1 MPNSTHYRV
10 KDNLPGHGKTQY
22 FSTNNSADIDKIKQ
36 MYSQEQHK
44 NPNNQTS
51 ELLTDTENEYN
62 ELKPRSECTPP
73 A

>member
-1 MPNSTHYRV
+1 
-10 KDNLPGHGKTQY
+10 
-22 FSTNNSADIDKIKQ
+22 

-62 ELKPRSECTPP
+62 ETKASFTMYTTCWGDWNSRYRDRIITVN
-73 A
+73 